1 MGLRVMSAPR
11 FSARARRAGS
21 TSLRITRAPPALGQH
36 HMVLAHDT
44 PADDDH
50 VLAQLDVGPA
60 HAVYAAG
67 QRLRQAGFLVGK
79 GIRDLEQG
87 RCVHYDV
94 IAQAAGAG
102 KQPFPHRLFLGPLA
116 HIGAS
121 GAAIVAFAAVIQQP
135 HSYPLAFCP

>member
-1 MGLRVMSAPR
+1 
-11 FSARARRAGS
+11 
-21 TSLRITRAPPALGQH
+21 
-36 HMVLAHDT
+36 MVLAHDA

-67 QRLRQAGFLVGK
+67 QGLRQAGFLVGE

-87 RCVHYDV
+87 RGIHYDV
-94 IAQAAGAG
+94 IAQAAGTG
-102 KQPFPHRLFLGPLA
+102 KQPFPHRFFLGPFA

-121 GAAIVAFAAVIQQP
+121 GAAVVALAAVIQQP
-135 HSYPLAFCP
+135 HSYPLAFRP

>member
-1 MGLRVMSAPR
+1 
-11 FSARARRAGS
+11 
-21 TSLRITRAPPALGQH
+21 
-36 HMVLAHDT
+36 MVLAHDA

-67 QRLRQAGFLVGK
+67 QGLRQAGFLVGK

-121 GAAIVAFAAVIQQP
+121 GAAIVAFAAVIQKP
-135 HSYPLAFCP
+135 DSYPLAFCP